1 MQQTIAPG
9 GLVLFHPHQSTCK
22 VCYSLLGVCVVSY
35 NKLRRHANA
44 TKLDSNL
51 LTISK
56 KVPARR
62 RMLVLTSHRFI
73 PTDRSKYTSSHS
85 VLGVCV
91 VSYNKLRR
99 HSNATNLGSNLPT
112 ISKKVPARRRMLVLT
127 SHRFIPTDRSKYTSS
142 HSVLDVC
149 CQLK

>member
-22 VCYSLLGVCVVSY
+22 VCYSVLGVCVVSY

-44 TKLDSNL
+44 TK
-51 LTISK
+51 
-56 KVPARR
+56 
-62 RMLVLTSHRFI
+62 
-73 PTDRSKYTSSHS
+73 
-85 VLGVCV
+85 
-91 VSYNKLRR
+91 
-99 HSNATNLGSNLPT
+99 LGSNLPT

-127 SHRFIPTDRSKYTSS
+127 IHRFIPTDRSKYTSS